1 MVFLPLAKY
10 FYDLQALLRAGLFDT
25 WTKTPA
31 WRATGLG
38 TEVWLFILVESALQ
52 LARRAF

>member
-1 MVFLPLAKY
+1 MLFLPLAKY

-25 WTKTPA
+25 WTNTPA